1 MRIDIMKV
9 LIGKGQAYG
18 SVNAPPSKSMAHR
31 ILILAGLS
39 GKECLVRGIAESED
53 ILATIDCLRA
63 LGAEIELAGDAA
75 HVRGINLCV
84 GSGESQRIATG
95 ELAGEG
101 EKTEASGCEEISM
114 YARESGS
121 TLRFMIPIALL
132 TGKMVHIGGSKRL
145 LERPQTVYEELFAR
159 DKQKE
164 SQCESEATS
173 QSNSQYRNQKIIFE
187 KTENEIKVCGK
198 LKPGRYELDGD
209 VSSQF
214 VTGLLLALPLLDGD
228 STIALRPPVESR
240 SYIDMSLEALA
251 MFGAEAVWQ
260 DENTLYIK
268 GGQHYEPQ
276 AAYSECYVNS
286 GCGKD
291 QSEGGLA
298 EVTVEGDYSNA
309 AFFEALNYVGEQAA
323 AAGCEGL
330 DAAEASCCEEI
341 GAACARQP
349 ASITATGLAGGGQ
362 PASVTVTGLSASS
375 RQADRVYRELF
386 ERLAAGADSAG
397 CQGGAID
404 IADCPDLGP
413 ILFAVAAALGGGHF
427 TGTRRLKIK
436 ESDRAAAMAA
446 ELAKFG
452 VPVQVLENEVLVG
465 SDAEG
470 DSEAADASP
479 GLKTPTEELDGHND
493 HRIVMSLAVLC
504 TLTGGVINGAEAV
517 SKSFPDFFDRLE
529 SLGIEVK
536 KLDN

>member
-31 ILILAGLS
+31 LLILAGLS

-145 LERPQTVYEELFAR
+145 LERPQTVYEELFAS

-228 STIALRPPVESR
+228 STIVLRPPVESR

-251 MFGAEAVWQ
+251 MFGAEAVWR

-268 GGQHYEPQ
+268 GGQSYEPQ
-276 AAYSECYVNS
+276 AAYSECHANS
-286 GCGKD
+286 GCGNG
-291 QSEGGLA
+291 QSYEPQGEGID
-298 EVTVEGDYSNA
+298 VTVEGDYSNA
-309 AFFEALNYVGEQAA
+309 AFFEALNYVGEQAGVA
-323 AAGCEGL
+323 
-330 DAAEASCCEEI
+330 
-341 GAACARQP
+341 
-349 ASITATGLAGGGQ
+349 
-362 PASVTVTGLSASS
+362 VTGLSQSS

-386 ERLAAGADSAG
+386 EKLRSAA
-397 CQGGAID
+397 GGAID

-452 VPVQVLENEVLVG
+452 VPVQVLENEVIVG

-470 DSEAADASP
+470 DSEAAGASP

>member
-31 ILILAGLS
+31 LLILAGLS

-63 LGAEIELAGDAA
+63 LGAEIELAGDVA
-75 HVRGINLCV
+75 HVRGI
-84 GSGESQRIATG
+84 
-95 ELAGEG
+95 ELGM
-101 EKTEASGCEEISM
+101 ASGCEEISM

-145 LERPQTVYEELFAR
+145 LERPQTVYEELFAS

-228 STIALRPPVESR
+228 STIVLRPPVESR

-268 GGQHYEPQ
+268 GGQSYEPQ
-276 AAYSECYVNS
+276 
-286 GCGKD
+286 G
-291 QSEGGLA
+291 EGID
-298 EVTVEGDYSNA
+298 VTVEGDYSNA
-309 AFFEALNYVGEQAA
+309 AFFEALNYVGEQAGVA
-323 AAGCEGL
+323 
-330 DAAEASCCEEI
+330 
-341 GAACARQP
+341 
-349 ASITATGLAGGGQ
+349 
-362 PASVTVTGLSASS
+362 VTGLSQSS

-436 ESDRAAAMAA
+436 ESDRAAAMAT

-452 VPVQVLENEVLVG
+452 VPVQVLENEVIVG

-470 DSEAADASP
+470 DSEAPGASP

>member
-31 ILILAGLS
+31 LLILAGLS

-75 HVRGINLCV
+75 HVRGIDLCV
-84 GSGESQRIATG
+84 GSGESLRIATG

-101 EKTEASGCEEISM
+101 EKAEASGCEEISM

-145 LERPQTVYEELFAR
+145 LERPQTVYEELFAS

-173 QSNSQYRNQKIIFE
+173 QSDSKYRNQKIIFE

-309 AFFEALNYVGEQAA
+309 AFFEALNYVGEQAGVA
-323 AAGCEGL
+323 
-330 DAAEASCCEEI
+330 
-341 GAACARQP
+341 
-349 ASITATGLAGGGQ
+349 
-362 PASVTVTGLSASS
+362 VTGLSQSS

-452 VPVQVLENEVLVG
+452 VPVQVLENEVIVG

-470 DSEAADASP
+470 DSEAAGASP